1 MPARSPARRVFPGAA
16 ALVLSC
22 AALAGCAASGGSS
35 SNSASGGQSQ
45 NSASAPSG
53 GSSSSAGN
61 ASANTGKLTGNFCT
75 DFKNVG
81 SNIPIPA
88 TTTGS
93 LATLEQHDGR
103 YLRQVAAYYGRLAAE
118 APPPAGKEIR
128 LIASAYQQLAGSI
141 ASAGTSSISKIEQ
154 QITSLTTS
162 GAAGNALK
170 QLVVYVTTKC
180 A

>member
-16 ALVLSC
+16 ALILSC
-22 AALAGCAASGGSS
+22 AALAGCASGGSS
-35 SNSASGGQSQ
+35 NNSASGGQSQ

-61 ASANTGKLTGNFCT
+61 GSANTRKLTGNFCT
-75 DFKNVG
+75 DVKNIG
-81 SNIPIPA
+81 ANIPIPS

-103 YLRQVAAYYGRLAAE
+103 YLRQVAGYYSRLAAE
-118 APPPAGKEIR
+118 APPQARKEIR

-141 ASAGTSSISKIEQ
+141 ASAGTGSISKIEQ

-162 GAAGNALK
+162 GAASNAFK
-170 QLVVYVTTKC
+170 QLVLYMTTKC

>member
-22 AALAGCAASGGSS
+22 AALAGCASGGSS
-35 SNSASGGQSQ
+35 N

-53 GSSSSAGN
+53 GSSSSAGSG
-61 ASANTGKLTGNFCT
+61 SANTGKLTGNFCT
-75 DFKNVG
+75 DFKNIG
-81 SNIPIPA
+81 ANIPIPSA
-88 TTTGS
+88 TTGS

-103 YLRQVAAYYGRLAAE
+103 YLRQVAGYYSRLAAE
-118 APPPAGKEIR
+118 APPQAGQEIR
-128 LIASAYQQLAGSI
+128 RIASAYQRLAGSI
-141 ASAGTSSISKIEQ
+141 ASAGASSISKVEQ

-162 GAAGNALK
+162 GAASNALK
-170 QLVVYVTTKC
+170 QLVVYMTTKC

>member
-22 AALAGCAASGGSS
+22 AALAGCASGGSS
-35 SNSASGGQSQ
+35 N

-53 GSSSSAGN
+53 GSSSSAGSG
-61 ASANTGKLTGNFCT
+61 SANTGKLTGNFCT
-75 DFKNVG
+75 DFKNIG
-81 SNIPIPA
+81 ANIPIPSA
-88 TTTGS
+88 TTGS

-103 YLRQVAAYYGRLAAE
+103 YLRQVAGYYSRLAAE
-118 APPPAGKEIR
+118 APPQAGQEIR
-128 LIASAYQQLAGSI
+128 RIASAYQRLAGSI
-141 ASAGTSSISKIEQ
+141 ASAGASSISKVEQ

-162 GAAGNALK
+162 GAAGNALR

>member
-22 AALAGCAASGGSS
+22 AALAGCASGGP
-35 SNSASGGQSQ
+35 SN

-53 GSSSSAGN
+53 GSSSSAGSG
-61 ASANTGKLTGNFCT
+61 SANTGKLTGNFCT
-75 DFKNVG
+75 DFKNIG
-81 SNIPIPA
+81 ANIPIPSA
-88 TTTGS
+88 TTGS

-103 YLRQVAAYYGRLAAE
+103 YLRQVAGYYSRLAAE
-118 APPPAGKEIR
+118 APPQAGQEIR
-128 LIASAYQQLAGSI
+128 RIASAYQRLAGSI
-141 ASAGTSSISKIEQ
+141 ASAGASSISKVEQ

-162 GAAGNALK
+162 GAASNALK
-170 QLVVYVTTKC
+170 QLVVYMTTKC

>member
-16 ALVLSC
+16 ALILSC
-22 AALAGCAASGGSS
+22 AALAGCASGGSPN
-35 SNSASGGQSQ
+35 NSAGGANSQ

-61 ASANTGKLTGNFCT
+61 GPANTGKLTGHFCT
-75 DFKNVG
+75 DVKNIG
-81 SNIPIPA
+81 ANIPIPS

-93 LATLEQHDGR
+93 LATLERHDGR
-103 YLRQVAAYYGRLAAE
+103 YLGQVAGYYSRLAAE
-118 APPPAGKEIR
+118 APPRAGQEIR
-128 LIASAYQQLAGSI
+128 LIASAYQRLAGSI
-141 ASAGTSSISKIEQ
+141 ASAGTGSISQIEQ

-162 GAAGNALK
+162 GAASNAFK
-170 QLVVYVTTKC
+170 QLVVYMTTKC

>member
-1 MPARSPARRVFPGAA
+1 
-16 ALVLSC
+16 
-22 AALAGCAASGGSS
+22 
-35 SNSASGGQSQ
+35 
-45 NSASAPSG
+45 
-53 GSSSSAGN
+53 
-61 ASANTGKLTGNFCT
+61 
-75 DFKNVG
+75 
-81 SNIPIPA
+81 
-88 TTTGS
+88 
-93 LATLEQHDGR
+93 
-103 YLRQVAAYYGRLAAE
+103 VAAYYGRLAAE

-141 ASAGTSSISKIEQ
+141 ASAGTGSISKIEQ